1 MRGWITTALVV
12 TFLSGASSGF
22 MAGRASAPELRKLT
36 LVDNL
41 VEDLRRAGVDQEKD
55 IEEARRIYERF
66 QERINALKG
75 EVEHLFADRLTAIVT
90 DAEGQIREIRDRYP
104 APTGGEKEK

>member
-1 MRGWITTALVV
+1 MGGWIATALVV

-22 MAGRASAPELRKLT
+22 MAGRVSAPEPPKRT

-41 VEDLRRAGVDQEKD
+41 VEDVRRAGVDREED
-55 IEEARRIYERF
+55 LAEARRIYERF
-66 QERINALKG
+66 QVRINALKG
-75 EVEHLFADRLTAIVT
+75 EVEHLFRARLTAIAT